1 MERIKSCARL
11 VKTLKRI
18 GCRVQTKGIS
28 PANDPSP
35 SPFPFF
41 LYPSDYYPTDYFSQ
55 IYQEKSFPSIPHSRF
70 SIFNS
75 GKQISTF
82 SKFAI
87 PRGGDPILYGG
98 GKKEERRWNTRGSP
112 TYMIYDYALVSYYI
126 TDASSG
132 RISYQRR
139 ERNCSSVCPFVD
151 FAFYQKRKRRERERE
166 RFTYIRILVSDRSEK
181 KRDSPRRYSISNA
194 QQKFMLSLYHPCVI
208 RKRKLVGNICIV

>member
-1 MERIKSCARL
+1 M
-11 VKTLKRI
+11 KTLKRI
-18 GCRVQTKGIS
+18 GCRIQTKGIS

-55 IYQEKSFPSIPHSRF
+55 IYQEKSFPSILHSRF

-82 SKFAI
+82 SKFRFAI

-166 RFTYIRILVSDRSEK
+166 RDSRIYAYSYRIDPRKNEIRPD
-181 KRDSPRRYSISNA
+181 
-194 QQKFMLSLYHPCVI
+194 VI
-208 RKRKLVGNICIV
+208 RFRTHNRNLCSRYTIRV